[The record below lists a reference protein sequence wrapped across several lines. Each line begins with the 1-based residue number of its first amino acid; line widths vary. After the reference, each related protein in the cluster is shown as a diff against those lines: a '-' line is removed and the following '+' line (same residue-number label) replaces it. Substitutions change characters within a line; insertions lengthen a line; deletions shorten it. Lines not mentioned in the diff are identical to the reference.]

1 MVPPGGMRARGSML
15 RGNANAAASY
25 RGVRQ
30 ENWHPRLGPWLSAPD
45 KAIVGCSL
53 RPNGFVEG
61 SDVEP
66 SLIFLFLRKLAS
78 RGIEQ

>member
-1 MVPPGGMRARGSML
+1 MP
-15 RGNANAAASY
+15 
-25 RGVRQ
+25 
-30 ENWHPRLGPWLSAPD
+30 PRLRSWLSAPG
-45 KAIVGCSL
+45 KAVVGCNV

>member
-1 MVPPGGMRARGSML
+1 MVQPGGMRARGSML
-15 RGNANAAASY
+15 RGNANGAARY

-30 ENWHPRLGPWLSAPD
+30 EMGTRDCVPGFRRP
-45 KAIVGCSL
+45 AIVGCSL